1 MPPRLLARL
10 ERELACGAGLV
21 AILDYDGTLTPI
33 VPSPQTAIL
42 APSVRTTLERLAASD
57 RARLAILSGR
67 ALADVRARVALDD
80 VIYGGCHGLEIRGGG
95 LAFRHPRVRTASL
108 VRARRTL
115 VAAAEAIPGSRVEFK
130 GLAVSL
136 HYRHVAPAWR
146 RAVRELVTRVLRGV
160 PGLTLIPG
168 REVFDFVPRVR
179 WGKGEAACWIAY
191 RARRTLPRGGS
202 VVLYAGDDAT
212 DEAAFAAL
220 KGRAL
225 TVRVGN
231 GPSAANYRVRD
242 VREMQVVLRRL
253 AVALA

>member
-1 MPPRLLARL
+1 
-10 ERELACGAGLV
+10 CGAGLV

-33 VPSPQTAIL
+33 VPSPQAAVL
-42 APSVRTTLERLAASD
+42 APSVRTTLERLATSD

-95 LAFRHPRVRTASL
+95 
-108 VRARRTL
+108 
-115 VAAAEAIPGSRVEFK
+115 
-130 GLAVSL
+130 
-136 HYRHVAPAWR
+136 
-146 RAVRELVTRVLRGV
+146 
-160 PGLTLIPG
+160 

-179 WGKGEAACWIAY
+179 WSKGEAARWIVH
-191 RARRTLPRGGS
+191 RAGRTLPRGS
-202 VVLYAGDDAT
+202 RVVLYAGDDAT

-242 VREMQVVLRRL
+242 VREMQAVLRRL
-253 AVALA
+253 AVALG